1 MAEYESKAIVTEI
14 TATSRIA
21 IKVRDNFYTVEF
33 TEKRSIPDVEGVD
46 VEAERNLLFDSVNAV
61 VDGQAE
67 DILKM
72 TKQR

>member
-46 VEAERNLLFDSVNAV
+46 VEAERNLLFDSVNAI